1 MRIIESFTNWK
12 NIIHVNEDL
21 ASAKT
26 YMINRYKNKQA
37 DGSSNRLNTN
47 DTAELTPD
55 EKDAALLDP
64 NYLKILKLAEPF
76 PSLTLA
82 FIKFHF
88 DQNIP
93 IKSGVLNLT
102 NLANQL
108 SDPATN
114 AIIKALP
121 KQIIQYANQ
130 ETGDQ
135 LGHGSGFEEL
145 TDQINKGIRSK
156 AVYAEILDK
165 IPNPLRSLIKSQP
178 EDSLVKIINLMTE
191 LSSINKKI
199 GEFIETDKDSPLF
212 GKPTTVL
219 RNFFLFVSAFKNK
232 PVKDF
237 YEKITAMVKGLS
249 SNKAEKIA
257 KATRLEPQ
265 VKILYDKD
273 NYLAFSVRTEEAQ
286 KELCSEANW
295 CLNTGSF
302 KSYVANAVQLNI
314 INYNEPIATAKYI
327 TGTTIK
333 FDSGEVTSSSDYNNF
348 NIKNSSNLETHLLNN
363 GYPDKLVKSIVSQM
377 PSEILIK
384 YALYSIGDSSVG
396 LLTFIEK
403 MITSTYRPPLTK
415 TTVIGKLNLDEI
427 IKIIQPQIT
436 EHLDERKLVDL
447 YKRYGL
453 LSLDSAN
460 LFKLLVPNISEE
472 DKNEIYIV
480 TAGNYSRIHKSAKLN
495 ISVLMPQLTK
505 ILDEEAGVRIGMQ
518 IPKELVEYLIARIAK
533 ITWKTNNL
541 KDQLEELD
549 AEQRKI
555 QWLINGLAENSVE
568 PYTKRLNSEADIVS
582 KKLANSSGSVGSN
595 NPVNEMVM
603 AEPKEAPTKT
613 PTETPT
619 KPKINPR
626 PSPIPSKQPFKT
638 PEPAKADAGD
648 VIKRLNNLI

>member
-26 YMINRYKNKQA
+26 YMINRYKNKQTG
-37 DGSSNRLNTN
+37 GSSNRLNTN
-47 DTAELTPD
+47 DTADLTPE

-64 NYLKILKLAEPF
+64 DYLKILKLTEPF

-82 FIKFHF
+82 FVKFHF
-88 DQNIP
+88 DQGIS

-121 KQIIQYANQ
+121 KQISQYASQ

-135 LGHGSGFEEL
+135 FGHGSGFEEL

-156 AVYAEILDK
+156 AVYSEILDK
-165 IPNPLRSLIKSQP
+165 IPNPLRSLIKAEP

-199 GEFIETDKDSPLF
+199 GEFIETDKDSSLF

-219 RNFFLFVSAFKNK
+219 RNFFLFVSTYKNK
-232 PVKDF
+232 PVKEF
-237 YEKITAMVKGLS
+237 YEKINNMVKGLS

-257 KATRLEPQ
+257 TAIDLEPQ
-265 VKILYDKD
+265 VKILYNSD
-273 NYLAFSVRTEEAQ
+273 NYLAFSIRTEAAQ
-286 KELCSEANW
+286 KKLCSEANW

-302 KSYVANAVQLNI
+302 KNYVANAVQLNI

-327 TGTTIK
+327 TGTTIN
-333 FDSGEVTSSSDYNNF
+333 FDSGDVTSSSDYNNL
-348 NIKNSSNLETHLLNN
+348 NIKKSSNLETHLSQN
-363 GYPDKLVKSIVSQM
+363 GYPEQVVNSIISQM

-403 MITSTYRPPLTK
+403 MITSTYKQPSTK

-427 IKIIQPQIT
+427 IEIIQPQIT
-436 EHLDERKLVDL
+436 KYLDERKLVDL
-447 YKRYGL
+447 YKKYGI
-453 LSLDSAN
+453 LSLDSVK
-460 LFKLLVPNISEE
+460 LFKLLLPNISEE
-472 DKNEIYIV
+472 NMAEIYTITV
-480 TAGNYSRIHKSAKLN
+480 GNYARIHKSAKLN

-505 ILDEEAGVRIGMQ
+505 ILAEEDRVRA
-518 IPKELVEYLIARIAK
+518 ELGI
-533 ITWKTNNL
+533 
-541 KDQLEELD
+541 
-549 AEQRKI
+549 
-555 QWLINGLAENSVE
+555 
-568 PYTKRLNSEADIVS
+568 
-582 KKLANSSGSVGSN
+582 SN
-595 NPVNEMVM
+595 NQVNEMVM
-603 AEPKEAPTKT
+603 AEPLTKPAPTK
-613 PTETPT
+613 TPT

-626 PSPIPSKQPFKT
+626 PGPIPSKQPFKT
-638 PEPAKADAGD
+638 PEPAKADAAD

>member
-26 YMINRYKNKQA
+26 YMLNRYKNKQT
-37 DGSSNRLNTN
+37 DGSSDRLNTN
-47 DTAELTPD
+47 DTVELTPE
-55 EKDAALLDP
+55 EKDAALLDSD
-64 NYLKILKLAEPF
+64 YLKILKLTEPF

-82 FIKFHF
+82 FVKFHF
-88 DQNIP
+88 DQGIS

-121 KQIIQYANQ
+121 KQISQYASQ

-135 LGHGSGFEEL
+135 FGHGSGFEEL

-156 AVYAEILDK
+156 AVYSEILDK
-165 IPNPLRSLIKSQP
+165 IPNPLRSLIKAEP

-219 RNFFLFVSAFKNK
+219 KNFFLFVSTYKNK

-237 YEKITAMVKGLS
+237 YEKINNMVKGLS

-257 KATRLEPQ
+257 TAIDLEPQ
-265 VKILYDKD
+265 VKILYNSD
-273 NYLAFSVRTEEAQ
+273 NYLAFSIRTEAAQ
-286 KELCSEANW
+286 KKLCSEANW

-302 KSYVANAVQLNI
+302 KNYVANAVQLNI

-327 TGTTIK
+327 TGTTIN
-333 FDSGEVTSSSDYNNF
+333 FDSGDVTSSSDYNNL
-348 NIKNSSNLETHLLNN
+348 NIKKSSNLETHLSQN
-363 GYPDKLVKSIVSQM
+363 GYPEQVVNSIISQI

-403 MITSTYRPPLTK
+403 MITSTYKQPSTK

-427 IKIIQPQIT
+427 IEIIQPQIT
-436 EHLDERKLVDL
+436 KYLDERKLVDL
-447 YKRYGL
+447 YKKYGI
-453 LSLDSAN
+453 LSLDSVK
-460 LFKLLVPNISEE
+460 LFKLLLPNISEE
-472 DKNEIYIV
+472 NMAEIYSITV
-480 TAGNYSRIHKSAKLN
+480 GNYARIHKSAKLN

-505 ILDEEAGVRIGMQ
+505 ILDEEDRVRA
-518 IPKELVEYLIARIAK
+518 ELGI
-533 ITWKTNNL
+533 
-541 KDQLEELD
+541 
-549 AEQRKI
+549 
-555 QWLINGLAENSVE
+555 
-568 PYTKRLNSEADIVS
+568 
-582 KKLANSSGSVGSN
+582 SN
-595 NPVNEMVM
+595 NQVNEMVM
-603 AEPKEAPTKT
+603 AEPLTKPA

-619 KPKINPR
+619 KPKINPNPR
-626 PSPIPSKQPFKT
+626 PSPIPSTRPFEEQ
-638 PEPAKADAGD
+638 EPAKADAAD

>member
-26 YMINRYKNKQA
+26 YMINRYKNKQTG
-37 DGSSNRLNTN
+37 GSSNRLNTN
-47 DTAELTPD
+47 DTADLTPE
-55 EKDAALLDP
+55 EKDAALLDSD
-64 NYLKILKLAEPF
+64 YLKILKLTEPF

-82 FIKFHF
+82 FVKFHF
-88 DQNIP
+88 DQGIS

-121 KQIIQYANQ
+121 KQISQYASQ

-135 LGHGSGFEEL
+135 FGHGSGFEEL

-156 AVYAEILDK
+156 AVYVEILDK
-165 IPNPLRSLIKSQP
+165 IPNPLRSLIKAEP
-178 EDSLVKIINLMTE
+178 EDSLVKIVNLLVE

-219 RNFFLFVSAFKNK
+219 RNFFLFVSTYKNK

-237 YEKITAMVKGLS
+237 YEKINNMVKGLS

-257 KATRLEPQ
+257 TAIDLEPQ

-273 NYLAFSVRTEEAQ
+273 NYLAFSIRTEEAQ
-286 KELCSEANW
+286 KKLCSEANW
-295 CLNTGSF
+295 CINDRSFNTYAS
-302 KSYVANAVQLNI
+302 NAVQLNI

-327 TGTTIK
+327 TGTTIN
-333 FDSGEVTSSSDYNNF
+333 FDSGDVTTSNDYNNL
-348 NIKNSSNLETHLLNN
+348 NIKKSSNLETHLSQN
-363 GYPDKLVKSIVSQM
+363 GYPEQVVTSIISQM

-403 MITSTYRPPLTK
+403 MITSTYKQPSTK

-427 IKIIQPQIT
+427 IEIIQPQIT
-436 EHLDERKLVDL
+436 KYLDERKLVDL
-447 YKRYGL
+447 YKKYGI
-453 LSLDSAN
+453 LSLDSVK
-460 LFKLLVPNISEE
+460 LFKLLLPNISEE
-472 DKNEIYIV
+472 NMAEIYSI
-480 TAGNYSRIHKSAKLN
+480 TIGNYARIHKSAKLN

-505 ILDEEAGVRIGMQ
+505 ILDEEDRVRA
-518 IPKELVEYLIARIAK
+518 ELGI
-533 ITWKTNNL
+533 
-541 KDQLEELD
+541 
-549 AEQRKI
+549 
-555 QWLINGLAENSVE
+555 
-568 PYTKRLNSEADIVS
+568 
-582 KKLANSSGSVGSN
+582 SN
-595 NPVNEMVM
+595 NQVNEMVM
-603 AEPKEAPTKT
+603 AEPLTKPAPTKQ
-613 PTETPT
+613 PAI

-626 PSPIPSKQPFKT
+626 PGPIPSKQPFKT
-638 PEPAKADAGD
+638 PEPAKADAAD

>member
-26 YMINRYKNKQA
+26 YMINRYKNKQIG
-37 DGSSNRLNTN
+37 GSSNRLNTN
-47 DTAELTPD
+47 DTTDLTPE
-55 EKDAALLDP
+55 EKDAALLDSD
-64 NYLKILKLAEPF
+64 YLKILKLTEPF

-82 FIKFHF
+82 FVKFHF
-88 DQNIP
+88 DQGIS

-121 KQIIQYANQ
+121 KQISQYASQ

-135 LGHGSGFEEL
+135 FGHGSGFEEL

-156 AVYAEILDK
+156 AVYSEILDK
-165 IPNPLRSLIKSQP
+165 IPNPLRSLIKAEP

-219 RNFFLFVSAFKNK
+219 RNFFLFVSTYKNK
-232 PVKDF
+232 PVKEF
-237 YEKITAMVKGLS
+237 YEKINNMVKGLS

-257 KATRLEPQ
+257 MAIDLEPQ
-265 VKILYDKD
+265 VKILYNSD
-273 NYLAFSVRTEEAQ
+273 NYLAFSVRTEAAQ
-286 KELCSEANW
+286 KQLCSEANW

-302 KSYVANAVQLNI
+302 KNYVANAVQLNI

-327 TGTTIK
+327 TGTTIN
-333 FDSGEVTSSSDYNNF
+333 FDSGDVTSSSDYNNL
-348 NIKNSSNLETHLLNN
+348 NIKKSSNLETHLSQN
-363 GYPDKLVKSIVSQM
+363 GYPPEVVNSIISQM

-403 MITSTYRPPLTK
+403 MSTSTYKQPSTK

-427 IKIIQPQIT
+427 IEIIQPQIT
-436 EHLDERKLVDL
+436 KYLDERKLVDL
-447 YKRYGL
+447 YKKYGI
-453 LSLDSAN
+453 LSLDSVK
-460 LFKLLVPNISEE
+460 LFKLLLPNISEE
-472 DKNEIYIV
+472 NMAEIYTV
-480 TAGNYSRIHKSAKLN
+480 TVGNYARIHKSAKLN

-505 ILDEEAGVRIGMQ
+505 ILDEEDRVRA
-518 IPKELVEYLIARIAK
+518 ELGI
-533 ITWKTNNL
+533 
-541 KDQLEELD
+541 
-549 AEQRKI
+549 
-555 QWLINGLAENSVE
+555 
-568 PYTKRLNSEADIVS
+568 
-582 KKLANSSGSVGSN
+582 SN
-595 NPVNEMVM
+595 NQVNEMVM
-603 AEPKEAPTKT
+603 AEPLIKPAPTKQ
-613 PTETPT
+613 PAI

-626 PSPIPSKQPFKT
+626 PGPIPSKRPFEEQ
-638 PEPAKADAGD
+638 EPSKADAAD

>member
-1 MRIIESFTNWK
+1 
-12 NIIHVNEDL
+12 
-21 ASAKT
+21 
-26 YMINRYKNKQA
+26 
-37 DGSSNRLNTN
+37 
-47 DTAELTPD
+47 
-55 EKDAALLDP
+55 
-64 NYLKILKLAEPF
+64 
-76 PSLTLA
+76 
-82 FIKFHF
+82 
-88 DQNIP
+88 
-93 IKSGVLNLT
+93 
-102 NLANQL
+102 
-108 SDPATN
+108 
-114 AIIKALP
+114 
-121 KQIIQYANQ
+121 
-130 ETGDQ
+130 
-135 LGHGSGFEEL
+135 
-145 TDQINKGIRSK
+145 
-156 AVYAEILDK
+156 
-165 IPNPLRSLIKSQP
+165 
-178 EDSLVKIINLMTE
+178 
-191 LSSINKKI
+191 
-199 GEFIETDKDSPLF
+199 
-212 GKPTTVL
+212 
-219 RNFFLFVSAFKNK
+219 
-232 PVKDF
+232 
-237 YEKITAMVKGLS
+237 
-249 SNKAEKIA
+249 
-257 KATRLEPQ
+257 
-265 VKILYDKD
+265 
-273 NYLAFSVRTEEAQ
+273 
-286 KELCSEANW
+286 
-295 CLNTGSF
+295 
-302 KSYVANAVQLNI
+302 
-314 INYNEPIATAKYI
+314 
-327 TGTTIK
+327 
-333 FDSGEVTSSSDYNNF
+333 
-348 NIKNSSNLETHLLNN
+348 
-363 GYPDKLVKSIVSQM
+363 M

>member
-37 DGSSNRLNTN
+37 AGSSNRLNTN
-47 DTAELTPD
+47 DTAELTPE

-114 AIIKALP
+114 AVIKALP

-145 TDQINKGIRSK
+145 TDQITKGIMKKS
-156 AVYAEILDK
+156 VYAEILDK

-178 EDSLVKIINLMTE
+178 EDSLVKITNLMSQ
-191 LSSINKKI
+191 LSSLNKKI

-212 GKPTTVL
+212 GQQTTVL
-219 RNFFLFVSAFKNK
+219 KNFLLFISRNKN
-232 PVKDF
+232 DTFNGF
-237 YEKITAMVKGLS
+237 YKRLESIVTGLS
-249 SNKAEKIA
+249 SNKSQKIA
-257 KATRLEPQ
+257 DATSLEPQ

-273 NYLAFSVRTEEAQ
+273 NYLAFSIRTEEAQ
-286 KELCSEANW
+286 KKLCSEANW
-295 CLNTGSF
+295 CINDKSFNTYAS
-302 KSYVANAVQLNI
+302 NAVQLNI
-314 INYNEPIATAKYI
+314 INYNEPIGTAKYI
-327 TGTTIK
+327 TGTTIN
-333 FDSGEVTSSSDYNNF
+333 FDSGEVTTASDYNNIS
-348 NIKNSSNLETHLLNN
+348 IKKSSNLETHLLNN
-363 GYPDKLVKSIVSQM
+363 GYPDEVVDSIVSQM
-377 PSEILIK
+377 PGEILIK
-384 YALYSIGDSSVG
+384 TALYKIGDSKTG
-396 LLTFIEK
+396 LLEFIEK
-403 MITSTYRPPLTK
+403 MIASTYRQTPTRSKNP
-415 TTVIGKLNLDEI
+415 VISKLNVDEIFEIMKPQIDKYLDENI
-427 IKIIQPQIT
+427 VIN
-436 EHLDERKLVDL
+436 L
-447 YKRYGL
+447 YKKYGI
-453 LSLDSAN
+453 LSLDSVRI
-460 LFKLLVPNISEE
+460 FKLLLSNISEA
-472 DKNEIYIV
+472 DKADIYSV
-480 TAGNYSRIHKSAKLN
+480 TVSNYARIHKSAKLN

-505 ILDEEAGVRIGMQ
+505 ILAEEDQVKA
-518 IPKELVEYLIARIAK
+518 ELGIS
-533 ITWKTNNL
+533 
-541 KDQLEELD
+541 
-549 AEQRKI
+549 
-555 QWLINGLAENSVE
+555 NS
-568 PYTKRLNSEADIVS
+568 
-582 KKLANSSGSVGSN
+582 
-595 NPVNEMVM
+595 PVNEMVM

-613 PTETPT
+613 PTKQPAI

>member
-26 YMINRYKNKQA
+26 YMINRYKNKQT
-37 DGSSNRLNTN
+37 DGSSNRLNPN
-47 DTAELTPD
+47 DTAELTPE

-64 NYLKILKLAEPF
+64 NYLKILKLTEPF

-82 FIKFHF
+82 FVKFHF

-130 ETGDQ
+130 EKTGDQ

-145 TDQINKGIRSK
+145 TDQITKGIMKKS
-156 AVYAEILDK
+156 VYSEILDK

-178 EDSLVKIINLMTE
+178 EDSLVKIINLLIE
-191 LSSINKKI
+191 LSSLNKKI
-199 GEFIETDKDSPLF
+199 GEFIETDKDSPIF
-212 GKPTTVL
+212 GQPTTVL
-219 RNFFLFVSAFKNK
+219 RNFFLLISAYKNK

-237 YEKITAMVKGLS
+237 YEKINNMVKGLS
-249 SNKAEKIA
+249 SNKAQKIA
-257 KATRLEPQ
+257 DATSLEPQ
-265 VKILYDKD
+265 VKILYNDN

-286 KELCSEANW
+286 KKLCSEAHW

-302 KSYVANAVQLNI
+302 KSYAANAVQLNI

-327 TGTTIK
+327 TGTTIN
-333 FDSGEVTSSSDYNNF
+333 FDSGDVTSSSDYNNS
-348 NIKNSSNLETHLLNN
+348 NIKKSSNLETHLLNN
-363 GYPDKLVKSIVSQM
+363 GYPDELVDSIVSQM

-384 YALYSIGDSSVG
+384 TALYSIGDSKSG
-396 LLTFIEK
+396 LLEFIEK
-403 MITSTYRPPLTK
+403 MIASTYRQTATRSK
-415 TTVIGKLNLDEI
+415 NSAISKLNIDEIFEIMKPQIDKYLDENVVI
-427 IKIIQPQIT
+427 N
-436 EHLDERKLVDL
+436 L
-447 YKRYGL
+447 YKKYGI
-453 LSLDSAN
+453 LSLDSVRI
-460 LFKLLVPNISEE
+460 FKLLLSNISEA
-472 DKNEIYIV
+472 DKADIYSV
-480 TAGNYSRIHKSAKLN
+480 TVSNYARIHKSAKLN

-505 ILDEEAGVRIGMQ
+505 ILAEE
-518 IPKELVEYLIARIAK
+518 
-533 ITWKTNNL
+533 
-541 KDQLEELD
+541 DQVKAALG
-549 AEQRKI
+549 I
-555 QWLINGLAENSVE
+555 SNS
-568 PYTKRLNSEADIVS
+568 
-582 KKLANSSGSVGSN
+582 
-595 NPVNEMVM
+595 PVNEMVM
-603 AEPKEAPTKT
+603 AEPLTKPAPTKQ
-613 PTETPT
+613 PAT

-626 PSPIPSKQPFKT
+626 PGPIPNKQPFKT

>member
-47 DTAELTPD
+47 DTAELTPE

-114 AIIKALP
+114 AVIKALP

-145 TDQINKGIRSK
+145 TDQITKGIMKKS
-156 AVYAEILDK
+156 VYAEILDK

-191 LSSINKKI
+191 LSSLNKKI

-212 GKPTTVL
+212 GQQTTVL
-219 RNFFLFVSAFKNK
+219 KNFLLFISRNKN
-232 PVKDF
+232 DTFNGF
-237 YEKITAMVKGLS
+237 YKRLESIVTGLS
-249 SNKAEKIA
+249 SNKAQKIA
-257 KATRLEPQ
+257 NATRLEPQ

-273 NYLAFSVRTEEAQ
+273 NYLAFSIRTEEAQ

-295 CLNTGSF
+295 CINDRSFNTYAS
-302 KSYVANAVQLNI
+302 NAVQLNI

-327 TGTTIK
+327 TGTTIN
-333 FDSGEVTSSSDYNNF
+333 FDSGEVTTASDYNNIS
-348 NIKNSSNLETHLLNN
+348 IKKSSNLETHLLNN
-363 GYPDKLVKSIVSQM
+363 GYPDEVVDSIVSQM
-377 PSEILIK
+377 PGEILIK
-384 YALYSIGDSSVG
+384 TVLYKIGDSKAG
-396 LLTFIEK
+396 LLEFIEK
-403 MITSTYRPPLTK
+403 MIASTYRQTATRSKNP
-415 TTVIGKLNLDEI
+415 VISKLNVDEIFEIMKPQIDKYLDETVVI
-427 IKIIQPQIT
+427 N
-436 EHLDERKLVDL
+436 L
-447 YKRYGL
+447 YKKYGI
-453 LSLDSAN
+453 LSLDSVRI
-460 LFKLLVPNISEE
+460 FKLLLSNISEA
-472 DKNEIYIV
+472 DKADIYSV
-480 TAGNYSRIHKSAKLN
+480 TVSNFARIHKSAKLN

-505 ILDEEAGVRIGMQ
+505 ILAEE
-518 IPKELVEYLIARIAK
+518 
-533 ITWKTNNL
+533 
-541 KDQLEELD
+541 DQVKAALG
-549 AEQRKI
+549 I
-555 QWLINGLAENSVE
+555 
-568 PYTKRLNSEADIVS
+568 
-582 KKLANSSGSVGSN
+582 SN

-603 AEPKEAPTKT
+603 AEPLTKPAPTT
-613 PTETPT
+613 QPETT
-619 KPKINPR
+619 PKINPKPR
-626 PSPIPSKQPFKT
+626 PSPIPSTQPFET

>member
-26 YMINRYKNKQA
+26 YMINRYKNKQTG
-37 DGSSNRLNTN
+37 GSSNRLNTN
-47 DTAELTPD
+47 DTADLTPE

-64 NYLKILKLAEPF
+64 NYLKILKLTEPF

-82 FIKFHF
+82 FVKFHF
-88 DQNIP
+88 DQGIS

-121 KQIIQYANQ
+121 KQISQYASQ

-135 LGHGSGFEEL
+135 FGHGSGFEEL

-156 AVYAEILDK
+156 AVYVEILDK
-165 IPNPLRSLIKSQP
+165 IPNPLRSLIKAEP
-178 EDSLVKIINLMTE
+178 EDSLVKIVNLLVE

-219 RNFFLFVSAFKNK
+219 RNFFLFVSTYKNK
-232 PVKDF
+232 PVKEF
-237 YEKITAMVKGLS
+237 YEKINNMVKGLS

-257 KATRLEPQ
+257 TAIKLEPQ
-265 VKILYDKD
+265 VKILYNKN
-273 NYLAFSVRTEEAQ
+273 NYLAFSVRTEFAQ
-286 KELCSEANW
+286 KQLCSEANW

-302 KSYVANAVQLNI
+302 KNYVANAVQLNI
-314 INYNEPIATAKYI
+314 INYNEPIATGKYI
-327 TGTTIK
+327 TGTTIN
-333 FDSGEVTSSSDYNNF
+333 FDSGDVTTSNDYNNL
-348 NIKNSSNLETHLLNN
+348 NIRKSSNLETHLSQN
-363 GYPDKLVKSIVSQM
+363 GYPNDLIKDIIEQM

-403 MITSTYRPPLTK
+403 MIVSTYKQPSTK
-415 TTVIGKLNLDEI
+415 TTVIGKLNLAEI

-436 EHLDERKLVDL
+436 QHLDERKLVDL
-447 YKRYGL
+447 YKKYGI

-460 LFKLLVPNISEE
+460 LFKLLLPNISEE
-472 DKNEIYIV
+472 DKNEVYIATV
-480 TAGNYSRIHKSAKLN
+480 GNYARLHKSAKLN

-505 ILDEEAGVRIGMQ
+505 ILDEEDRVRA
-518 IPKELVEYLIARIAK
+518 ELGI
-533 ITWKTNNL
+533 
-541 KDQLEELD
+541 
-549 AEQRKI
+549 
-555 QWLINGLAENSVE
+555 
-568 PYTKRLNSEADIVS
+568 
-582 KKLANSSGSVGSN
+582 SN
-595 NPVNEMVM
+595 NQVNEMVM
-603 AEPKEAPTKT
+603 AEPLTKPA

-619 KPKINPR
+619 KPKINPNPR
-626 PSPIPSKQPFKT
+626 PGPIPNKQPFKT
-638 PEPAKADAGD
+638 PEPAKADAAD

>member
-26 YMINRYKNKQA
+26 YMINRYKNKQTG
-37 DGSSNRLNTN
+37 GSSNRLNTN
-47 DTAELTPD
+47 DTADLTPE
-55 EKDAALLDP
+55 EKDAALLDSD
-64 NYLKILKLAEPF
+64 YLKILKLTEPF

-82 FIKFHF
+82 FVKFHF
-88 DQNIP
+88 DQGIS

-114 AIIKALP
+114 AVIKALP
-121 KQIIQYANQ
+121 KQISQYANQ

-135 LGHGSGFEEL
+135 FGHGSGFEEL
-145 TDQINKGIRSK
+145 TDQINKGIMKKS
-156 AVYAEILDK
+156 VYAEILDK
-165 IPNPLRSLIKSQP
+165 IPNPLRSLIKAEP
-178 EDSLVKIINLMTE
+178 EDSLVKIINLLVE

-219 RNFFLFVSAFKNK
+219 RNFFLFVSTYKNK

-237 YEKITAMVKGLS
+237 YEKINNMVKGLS

-257 KATRLEPQ
+257 TAIDLEPQ

-273 NYLAFSVRTEEAQ
+273 NYLAFSVRTEFAQ
-286 KELCSEANW
+286 KKLCSEANW

-302 KSYVANAVQLNI
+302 KNYVAKAVQLNI

-327 TGTTIK
+327 TGTTIN
-333 FDSGEVTSSSDYNNF
+333 FDSGDVTSSSDYNNL
-348 NIKNSSNLETHLLNN
+348 NIKKSSNLETHLSQN
-363 GYPDKLVKSIVSQM
+363 GYPEQVVNSIISQI

-403 MITSTYRPPLTK
+403 MITSTYKQPSTK

-427 IKIIQPQIT
+427 IEIIQPQIT
-436 EHLDERKLVDL
+436 KYLDERKLVDL
-447 YKRYGL
+447 YKKYGI
-453 LSLDSAN
+453 LSLDSVK
-460 LFKLLVPNISEE
+460 LFKLLLPNISEE
-472 DKNEIYIV
+472 NMAEIYTV
-480 TAGNYSRIHKSAKLN
+480 TVGNYARIHKSAKLN

-505 ILDEEAGVRIGMQ
+505 ILDEEDRVRA
-518 IPKELVEYLIARIAK
+518 ELGIS
-533 ITWKTNNL
+533 
-541 KDQLEELD
+541 
-549 AEQRKI
+549 
-555 QWLINGLAENSVE
+555 NS
-568 PYTKRLNSEADIVS
+568 
-582 KKLANSSGSVGSN
+582 
-595 NPVNEMVM
+595 PVNEMVM
-603 AEPKEAPTKT
+603 AEPLTKPAPTKQ
-613 PTETPT
+613 PAI

-626 PSPIPSKQPFKT
+626 PGPIPSKQPFTT
-638 PEPAKADAGD
+638 PEPAKADAAD

>member
-26 YMINRYKNKQA
+26 YMINRYKNKQTG
-37 DGSSNRLNTN
+37 GSSNRLNTN
-47 DTAELTPD
+47 DTADLTPE

-64 NYLKILKLAEPF
+64 NYLKILKLTEPF

-82 FIKFHF
+82 FVKFHF
-88 DQNIP
+88 DQGIS

-121 KQIIQYANQ
+121 KQISQYASQ

-135 LGHGSGFEEL
+135 FGHGSGFEEL

-156 AVYAEILDK
+156 AVYSEILDK
-165 IPNPLRSLIKSQP
+165 IPNPLRSLIKAEP

-219 RNFFLFVSAFKNK
+219 KNFFLFVSTYKNK

-237 YEKITAMVKGLS
+237 YEKINNMVKGLS

-257 KATRLEPQ
+257 TAIDLEPQ
-265 VKILYDKD
+265 VKILYNSD
-273 NYLAFSVRTEEAQ
+273 NYLAFSIRTEAAQ
-286 KELCSEANW
+286 KQLCSEANW

-302 KSYVANAVQLNI
+302 KNYVANAVQLNI

-327 TGTTIK
+327 TGTTIN
-333 FDSGEVTSSSDYNNF
+333 FDSGDVTSSSDYNNL
-348 NIKNSSNLETHLLNN
+348 NIKKSSNLETHLSQN
-363 GYPDKLVKSIVSQM
+363 GYPEQVVNSIISQI

-403 MITSTYRPPLTK
+403 MITSTYKQPSTK

-427 IKIIQPQIT
+427 IEIIQPQIT
-436 EHLDERKLVDL
+436 KYLDERKLVDL
-447 YKRYGL
+447 YKKYGI
-453 LSLDSAN
+453 LSLDSVK
-460 LFKLLVPNISEE
+460 LFKLLLPNISEE
-472 DKNEIYIV
+472 NMAEIYTV
-480 TAGNYSRIHKSAKLN
+480 TVGNYARIHKSAKLN

-505 ILDEEAGVRIGMQ
+505 ILDEEDRVRA
-518 IPKELVEYLIARIAK
+518 ELGI
-533 ITWKTNNL
+533 
-541 KDQLEELD
+541 
-549 AEQRKI
+549 
-555 QWLINGLAENSVE
+555 
-568 PYTKRLNSEADIVS
+568 
-582 KKLANSSGSVGSN
+582 SN
-595 NPVNEMVM
+595 NQVNEMVM
-603 AEPKEAPTKT
+603 AEPLTKPAPTKQ
-613 PTETPT
+613 PAI

-626 PSPIPSKQPFKT
+626 PGPIPSKRPFEEQ
-638 PEPAKADAGD
+638 EPAKADAAD

>member
-37 DGSSNRLNTN
+37 AGSSNRLNPN
-47 DTAELTPD
+47 DTAELTPE

-130 ETGDQ
+130 ETGDE

-199 GEFIETDKDSPLF
+199 GEFIETDKESPLF

-237 YEKITAMVKGLS
+237 YEKITDMVKGLS
-249 SNKAEKIA
+249 SNKAQKIA
-257 KATRLEPQ
+257 DATSLEPQ
-265 VKILYDKD
+265 VKILYNSD

-286 KELCSEANW
+286 KKLCSEANW

-327 TGTTIK
+327 TGTTIN
-333 FDSGEVTSSSDYNNF
+333 FDSGDVTSSSDYNNF
-348 NIKNSSNLETHLLNN
+348 NIKKSSNLETHLLQN
-363 GYPDKLVKSIVSQM
+363 GYPDELIDSIVSQM

-384 YALYSIGDSSVG
+384 TALYSIGDSKSG
-396 LLTFIEK
+396 LLEFIEK
-403 MITSTYRPPLTK
+403 MIASTYRQTATRSK
-415 TTVIGKLNLDEI
+415 NSAISKLNIDEIFEIMKPQIDKYLDETVVI
-427 IKIIQPQIT
+427 N
-436 EHLDERKLVDL
+436 L
-447 YKRYGL
+447 YKKYGI
-453 LSLDSAN
+453 LSLDSVRI
-460 LFKLLVPNISEE
+460 FKLLLSNISEA
-472 DKNEIYIV
+472 DKADIYSV
-480 TAGNYSRIHKSAKLN
+480 TVSNYARIHKSAKLN

-505 ILDEEAGVRIGMQ
+505 ILAEEDQVKA
-518 IPKELVEYLIARIAK
+518 ELGI
-533 ITWKTNNL
+533 
-541 KDQLEELD
+541 
-549 AEQRKI
+549 
-555 QWLINGLAENSVE
+555 
-568 PYTKRLNSEADIVS
+568 
-582 KKLANSSGSVGSN
+582 SN

-626 PSPIPSKQPFKT
+626 PSPIPRKQPFKT

>member
-47 DTAELTPD
+47 DTAELTPE

-64 NYLKILKLAEPF
+64 NYLKILKLTEPF
-76 PSLTLA
+76 PNLTLA
-82 FIKFHF
+82 FVKFHF

-130 ETGDQ
+130 EKTGDQ

-145 TDQINKGIRSK
+145 TDQITKGIMKKS
-156 AVYAEILDK
+156 VYSEILDK

-178 EDSLVKIINLMTE
+178 EDSLVKIINLLIE
-191 LSSINKKI
+191 LSSLNKKI
-199 GEFIETDKDSPLF
+199 GEFIETDKDSPIF
-212 GKPTTVL
+212 GQPTTVL
-219 RNFFLFVSAFKNK
+219 RNFFLLISAYKNK

-237 YEKITAMVKGLS
+237 YEKINNMVKGLS
-249 SNKAEKIA
+249 SNKAQKIA
-257 KATRLEPQ
+257 DATSLEPQ
-265 VKILYDKD
+265 VKILYNDN

-286 KELCSEANW
+286 KKLCSEANW

-327 TGTTIK
+327 TGTTIN
-333 FDSGEVTSSSDYNNF
+333 FDSGDVTSSSDYNNS
-348 NIKNSSNLETHLLNN
+348 NIKKSSNLETHLLNN
-363 GYPDKLVKSIVSQM
+363 GYPDELVDSIVSQM

-384 YALYSIGDSSVG
+384 TALYSIGDSKSG
-396 LLTFIEK
+396 LLEFIEK
-403 MITSTYRPPLTK
+403 MIASTYRQTATRSK
-415 TTVIGKLNLDEI
+415 NSAISKLNIDEIFEIMKPQIDKYLDETVVI
-427 IKIIQPQIT
+427 N
-436 EHLDERKLVDL
+436 L
-447 YKRYGL
+447 YKKYGI
-453 LSLDSAN
+453 LSLDSVRI
-460 LFKLLVPNISEE
+460 FKLLLSNISEA
-472 DKNEIYIV
+472 DKADIYSV
-480 TAGNYSRIHKSAKLN
+480 TVSNYARIHKSAKLN

-505 ILDEEAGVRIGMQ
+505 ILAEE
-518 IPKELVEYLIARIAK
+518 
-533 ITWKTNNL
+533 
-541 KDQLEELD
+541 DQVKAALG
-549 AEQRKI
+549 I
-555 QWLINGLAENSVE
+555 
-568 PYTKRLNSEADIVS
+568 
-582 KKLANSSGSVGSN
+582 SN

-603 AEPKEAPTKT
+603 AEPLTKPAPTKQ
-613 PTETPT
+613 PAT

-626 PSPIPSKQPFKT
+626 PGPIPSKQPFKT